1 MAERK
6 LCFGCMLNTDYH
18 NGTCQR
24 CGYNENVAV
33 NAVFIQPGTE
43 LNQRYIVGTALSMN
57 GEGITYIALD
67 RSIGCR
73 VLLREYMPL
82 NLCSRVDG
90 SPLIRVNPSKLP
102 QYKVLMEEFTDLNKS
117 LAQMRE
123 QVQINTVVD
132 MFAENNSTYIVFEYI
147 EGMRF
152 VDFLKENAGEL
163 SWGQLSG
170 MLPPFLTTLSILHNS
185 GVIHR
190 AISPETIY
198 VTQKC
203 ELKLT
208 DFSISAVRTAD
219 TELDCEIFS
228 GYAAPEQYSASNR
241 QGTWTDVYAVCA
253 VLYRVLTGSMP
264 TSAISRMEDDNLIA
278 PCLLNPNISRHISD
292 VIMKGLNLVSADR
305 IQTITEL
312 VTQLFSEQRN
322 EYGAAGRMPQNR
334 SNVQNRG
341 ADHQAGTA
349 AGYQQQNYGN
359 EYYDD
364 PNAYNHYGQQE
375 YTDDYS
381 YDDYGNESYQR
392 NSYQEP
398 QPSAIDRVKVPLI
411 IGMLLLV
418 ILLIGL
424 YFMFSRGDAPG
435 SESSQVVT
443 STVTTAVSA
452 EDVEK
457 STETTTPEGD
467 GIMPNL
473 VGKNF
478 DTQAERYSSWMK
490 FSVEEVFD
498 DTEPA
503 GTIVWQEIAEGAYF
517 DTSKPVKIQVSKGPS
532 LILLPNYSNVY
543 VGDYT
548 KQLDELGVKYR
559 LEAETTADCAANTVS
574 KLSMDIQN
582 QYDLEK
588 AEEIVVYYAVAPV
601 TTEATTTVAPTEAP
615 TEAPTQAPT
624 EAPTQ
629 APTEAPVVT
638 EAPLVD
644 PALQAGGFVY

>member
-1 MAERK
+1 MAEKK

-18 NGTCQR
+18 NGICQR

-132 MFAENNSTYIVFEYI
+132 LFAENNSTYVVFEYI

-208 DFSISAVRTAD
+208 DFSIAAVRTAD
-219 TELDCEIFS
+219 SELDCEVFS

-278 PCLLNPNISRHISD
+278 PCLLNPNISRHVSD

-322 EYGAAGRMPQNR
+322 EYSAAGRIPQNR
-334 SNVQNRG
+334 NNAQNRG
-341 ADHQAGTA
+341 AAQAGA
-349 AGYQQQNYGN
+349 AGGYHQQQGYGN
-359 EYYDD
+359 EYYND
-364 PNAYNHYGQQE
+364 PNAYNDYGQQE

-392 NSYQEP
+392 NSYQET
-398 QPSAIDRVKVPLI
+398 QTSAIDRVKIPLI

-418 ILLIGL
+418 IFLIGL
-424 YFMFSRGDAPG
+424 YFMFSRGEAPG

-443 STVTTAVSA
+443 STVTTAVST
-452 EDVEK
+452 EEVEK

-467 GIMPNL
+467 GIMPKL

-503 GTIVWQEIAEGAYF
+503 GTIVWQEIEEGEYF
-517 DTSKPVKIQVSKGPS
+517 DTSKPVKIHVSKGPS
-532 LILLPNYSNVY
+532 LILLPSFSNVY

-559 LEAETTADCAANTVS
+559 LEPETTASCAANTVS
-574 KLSMDIQN
+574 KLSVDIQN

-601 TTEATTTVAPTEAP
+601 TTTEVATEPPTEAP

-624 EAPTQ
+624 Q
-629 APTEAPVVT
+629 APTEAPIVT
-638 EAPLVD
+638 EAPPAD
-644 PALQAGGFVY
+644 PAFQAGGFVY